1 MSERGFRPV
10 VPLCC
15 ACAAMPSPSPCRRYN
30 RPGSR
35 ACYGNHAMRR
45 LSRTDEAAKG
55 TRVLRK
61 RIVMIA

>member
-1 MSERGFRPV
+1 MSERGFRAV
-10 VPLCC
+10 VPVCC
-15 ACAAMPSPSPCRRYN
+15 SCAAMLSPNLYRRN
-30 RPGSR
+30 NSPGSR

-45 LSRTDEAAKG
+45 LSRTDGPVTG